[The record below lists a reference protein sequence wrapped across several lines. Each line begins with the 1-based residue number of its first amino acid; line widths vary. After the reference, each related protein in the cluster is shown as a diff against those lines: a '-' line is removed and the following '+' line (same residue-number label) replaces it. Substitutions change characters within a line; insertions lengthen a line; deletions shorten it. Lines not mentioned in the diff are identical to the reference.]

1 MTILQNLEDFAY
13 SLRFGRFCKFF
24 QIWKSFGKL
33 FQIRK
38 KWFAAVAATVKTKS
52 SVQTFASMRND
63 LCGDNDG

>member
-1 MTILQNLEDFAY
+1 MTILRNSEDFTTF
-13 SLRFGRFCKFF
+13 SRLGRFCKFF
-24 QIWKSFGKL
+24 QIWKNFGKL